1 MAVLEM
7 RQVSFS
13 YQESRADSITSL
25 DLKVNKGEFVL
36 LCGKS
41 GCGKTTVTRLL
52 NGLIPRFYEGRLT
65 GEVFV
70 NGQNIREIMGSQLAR
85 LVGSVFQ
92 DPRSQFF
99 TTDTTSEIVFSCE
112 NIGMTRMLMQE
123 RLRHTAAT
131 LNIAQLLDRSI
142 FHLSSG
148 EKQKVALA
156 SAYAAGP
163 SVYVLD
169 EPSANLDHQAT
180 NELKKI
186 LGLLKEQGCTVVI
199 AEHRLYYLRELVD
212 RVIYMEQGRITEE
225 FDRWSFLNMTDRERL
240 VRGLRCVYP
249 EKLVLPQGDA
259 AFRQAELLEME
270 DLCFGY
276 ADGPQILDKVCFR
289 AGKGEIIGITGL
301 NGAGKSTFARILCGL
316 TKEQK
321 GKVRLNSLQMKAQK
335 RLKQAYFVMQDA
347 DYQLFTESVEAEL
360 ALGNEAVPQL
370 EERVGNIL
378 RAFGLTPYR
387 ERHPASLSGGQK
399 QRVTIAVAMTG
410 NADLLILDEPTSG
423 LDARNMLRVASVLRK
438 AAKEG
443 RTVFVITHDYELIL
457 HSCTRVIH
465 LEQGGIGADFGLNAD
480 SMVRLKKLFNFDL
493 NDTIH
498 HVEGNDEEREELI
511 QGAHL

>member
-1 MAVLEM
+1 MLEM

-65 GEVFV
+65 GAVFV
-70 NGQNIREIMGSQLAR
+70 NGQNIREIRGNQLAR

-123 RLRHTAAT
+123 RLRHTVTT
-131 LNIAQLLDRSI
+131 LNITKLLDRSI

-156 SAYAAGP
+156 SVYAAGP

-212 RVIYMEQGRITEE
+212 RVIYMEQGRIVEE
-225 FDRWSFLNMTDRERL
+225 FDRRSFLNMTDRERL

-249 EKLVLPQGDA
+249 EKLVLPQGGA
-259 AFRQAELLEME
+259 APEQTELLELE

-276 ADGPQILDKVCFR
+276 ADGPQILNKVCFR

-316 TKEQK
+316 AKERK
-321 GKVRLNSLQMKAQK
+321 GRVRLNSVQMKAQR

-360 ALGNEAVPQL
+360 ALGNEEVPQL
-370 EERVGNIL
+370 EERVGSIL
-378 RAFGLTPYR
+378 RAFGLMPYR

-399 QRVTIAVAMTG
+399 QRVTIAVAMARD
-410 NADLLILDEPTSG
+410 ADLLILDEPTSG
-423 LDARNMLRVASVLRK
+423 LDARNMLRVAAMLREVAQK
-438 AAKEG
+438 G

-457 HSCTRVIH
+457 HSCTRLVH
-465 LEQGGIGADFGLNAD
+465 LEQGAISADFAINPD
-480 SMVRLKKLFNFDL
+480 SLARLRRLFGFDF
-493 NDTIH
+493 NSNIH
-498 HVEGNDEEREELI
+498 KAEGNDEKSKCHA
-511 QGAHL
+511 QGAYI